1 MYLGKYCVTK
11 CGALLQSRDL
21 SEKMT
26 FTAIDILQEM
36 L

>member
-1 MYLGKYCVTK
+1 MYLGKYFVTK
-11 CGALLQSRDL
+11 FGALLQSRDL

-26 FTAIDILQEM
+26 FIANDILQEI